1 MMEGVV
7 KVEAVAME
15 VPNVG
20 VVADMTVMVV
30 RVVAK
35 SHPGYLNADI
45 LLTLSFLFV
54 ITGY

>member
-7 KVEAVAME
+7 KVEAAAME

-20 VVADMTVMVV
+20 VVADMMVMVV
-30 RVVAK
+30 RVVTK
-35 SHPGYLNADI
+35 SRLGYLNADI
-45 LLTLSFLFV
+45 FLTLSFLFV

>member
-1 MMEGVV
+1 M
-7 KVEAVAME
+7 KVEAAAME

-20 VVADMTVMVV
+20 VVADMMVMVV

-35 SHPGYLNADI
+35 SRLGYLNADI
-45 LLTLSFLFV
+45 FLTLSFLFV

>member
-7 KVEAVAME
+7 KVEAAAME

-20 VVADMTVMVV
+20 VVADMMVMVV

-35 SHPGYLNADI
+35 SRLGYLNADI
-45 LLTLSFLFV
+45 FLTLSFLFV